1 MFGTAAFRQLA
12 GTAGQPPVHGG
23 LTKDKEAERLTE
35 QLQAA
40 ERVIAELEMAEQV
53 LKWVMEKKEDEEE
66 LPTGEASDIEMDGT
80 S

>member
-1 MFGTAAFRQLA
+1 M
-12 GTAGQPPVHGG
+12 HGG

-40 ERVIAELEMAEQV
+40 ERVIAELEMTELV

-66 LPTGEASDIEMDGT
+66 LPTGGASDIEMDGT